1 MQITNVISSYL
12 LNALCLIFMYADES
26 VSIQINVLLW
36 NFKTEISPYIFPAS
50 VFYLEMKFTLRF
62 LVLLSILTL

>member
-26 VSIQINVLLW
+26 VSIQINMLLW
-36 NFKTEISPYIFPAS
+36 NFNPYIFAAS
-50 VFYLEMKFTLRF
+50 VFYLEKKFTLRF
-62 LVLLSILTL
+62 LMYLNIMKNP